1 MTDATNDSPQPLV
14 DDSCGASLT
23 ANCFNGETGCRVHPT
38 SEWRARQ
45 EERRSVLIERFGVGP
60 AAVSI
65 EDIEDIDA
73 ITAILLD
80 QISGPRRSAEQV
92 AVRAVTELARAGH
105 RAGDVEA
112 LQNARAL
119 AGELASLHGK
129 GDRKQ

>member
-1 MTDATNDSPQPLV
+1 M
-14 DDSCGASLT
+14 
-23 ANCFNGETGCRVHPT
+23 
-38 SEWRARQ
+38 
-45 EERRSVLIERFGVGP
+45 
-60 AAVSI
+60 
-65 EDIEDIDA
+65 IEDIDA

-80 QISGPRRSAEQV
+80 QISGPRRSAEQL

-105 RAGDVEA
+105 RAGDIEA